1 MVCVITRLLH
11 RIGVLDIH
19 IKRLYLDRGFYSV
32 AVIRWLQACDIPFE
46 MPAIVRGKQGGTRAL
61 VDQKRTYK
69 TQYTMYSPQH
79 GSVTF
84 EVWVVG
90 TYQMGRRGQHSVEY
104 HAFVVYKVPLGIRA
118 LAGDYR
124 KRFGIES
131 SYRQKNLCRIR
142 TSTKNPVTRLLYVGI
157 AFLLVN
163 LWGFLISTCV
173 SKPRKGGR
181 LLFQVRFPLR
191 TMLQFLCQAVERNL
205 GVNTQICL
213 PQAAL

>member
-11 RIGVLDIH
+11 RIALLDIH

-46 MPAIVRGKQGGTRAL
+46 MPTIVRGKQGGTRAL
-61 VDQKRTYK
+61 VDQGRTYK
-69 TQYTMYSPQH
+69 TQYTMHSPQY

-90 TYQMGRRGQHSVEY
+90 TYQMGRRGQHGLKY
-104 HAFVVYKVPLGIRA
+104 HAFAVYKIPLRIRA
-118 LAGDYR
+118 LPADYR

-163 LWGFLISTCV
+163 LWVFLIWTCV

-191 TMLQFLCQAVERNL
+191 TMLQFLRQVLERKL
-205 GVNTQICL
+205 GLNTDICL

>member
-90 TYQMGRRGQHSVEY
+90 T
-104 HAFVVYKVPLGIRA
+104 
-118 LAGDYR
+118 
-124 KRFGIES
+124 
-131 SYRQKNLCRIR
+131 
-142 TSTKNPVTRLLYVGI
+142 
-157 AFLLVN
+157 
-163 LWGFLISTCV
+163 
-173 SKPRKGGR
+173 
-181 LLFQVRFPLR
+181 
-191 TMLQFLCQAVERNL
+191 
-205 GVNTQICL
+205 
-213 PQAAL
+213 